1 MRTKALTEVMRR
13 AENWPAEAQDE
24 LAEIAREIDA
34 GLGGVYHATS
44 EELAGIDRGV
54 READAGMFASE
65 QEVEATFAR
74 YRRK

>member
-24 LAEIAREIDA
+24 VAKIAREIDA
-34 GLGGVYHATS
+34 GLGGVYHAAS

-74 YRRK
+74 YRI